1 MGWVGSRTSNFEQM
15 REFVADKLGLTMTLD
30 QKNAVV
36 FSFADGTA
44 FEVFKPVDT
53 DHSFFD
59 HPVPGLIVD
68 DVYEVRAELEARG
81 VDFIGEVHKGVEDSW
96 GTAWSHFRAP
106 DGNIYALISRPA
118 MHPANTA
125 RRFDEMRICLKV
137 NDLDEA
143 VRVYRDGLGL
153 PIVDEW
159 VHPGGQRGVLF
170 GVAPAALE
178 LFDESQWDFVDDAE
192 TGVRLNADHALR
204 IEVRDDTVIEDLARR
219 LEDAGATRSGT
230 MTDTPWEQQ
239 CLQLMTPETGQLTL
253 FTLPESE
260 RVVRE
265 QARARLPY

>member
-1 MGWVGSRTSNFEQM
+1 MKVYGMGWVGSRTSNFEQM
-15 REFVADKLGLTMTLD
+15 REFVADKLGLTMTVD

-68 DVYEVRAELEARG
+68 DVYEVRAELEDRG

-118 MHPANTA
+118 MHPTNTA

-137 NDLDEA
+137 NNLDEA
-143 VRVYRDGLGL
+143 VRVYRDGLGMRSSTSGSTR
-153 PIVDEW
+153 E
-159 VHPGGQRGVLF
+159 
-170 GVAPAALE
+170 ASAACC
-178 LFDESQWDFVDDAE
+178 SVWPRPRSNCS
-192 TGVRLNADHALR
+192 TS
-204 IEVRDDTVIEDLARR
+204 
-219 LEDAGATRSGT
+219 RSGT
-230 MTDTPWEQQ
+230 SSTTRRPEYGSTPT
-239 CLQLMTPETGQLTL
+239 M
-253 FTLPESE
+253 
-260 RVVRE
+260 
-265 QARARLPY
+265 PYAWRSATTQ